1 MEGGG
6 EHKPREEE
14 EGKAVNGSVRDE
26 EEGRCAHEA
35 KYCTKKKR
43 KKKSRETLYNLT

>member
-14 EGKAVNGSVRDE
+14 EGKAVNGSVLDE
-26 EEGRCAHEA
+26 EEGRCTHEA
-35 KYCTKKKR
+35 KYCTKKR
-43 KKKSRETLYNLT
+43 KKKESRDII